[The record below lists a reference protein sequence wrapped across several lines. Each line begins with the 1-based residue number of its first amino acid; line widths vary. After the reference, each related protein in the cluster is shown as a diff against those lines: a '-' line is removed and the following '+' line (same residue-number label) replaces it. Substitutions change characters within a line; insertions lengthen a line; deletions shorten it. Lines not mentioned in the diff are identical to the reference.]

1 MIGLFSATLTMS
13 LVISIIF
20 EIKIYSYI
28 YNSQSRLYSHVGWVW
43 VYISVIGNQFV
54 DNLFDV
60 RSLKRI
66 DPDEIPYK
74 IFF

>member
-28 YNSQSRLYSHVGWVW
+28 YNSQSRLYSPVGWVW